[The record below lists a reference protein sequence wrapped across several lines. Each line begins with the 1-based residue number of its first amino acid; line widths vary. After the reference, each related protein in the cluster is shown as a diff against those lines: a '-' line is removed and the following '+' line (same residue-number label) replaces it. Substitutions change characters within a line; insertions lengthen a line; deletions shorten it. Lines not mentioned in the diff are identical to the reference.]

1 MGRGFGKG
9 VKMRALGA
17 AAMLLAGAVAAGAV
31 PFGDDLYESSVT
43 IHSTCMGIQGFIVAS
58 LGAAMGYSAAYLPL
72 LQPGIKSDDIA
83 SISGVYNGNS
93 SWRVV
98 ITSMND
104 FHMVPDVQNN
114 KGFRYSLRLSGAS
127 SESDM
132 EDAVVGYV
140 LDSNVDPDPTND
152 AIWTNHYGHGG
163 HLVVNGEAR
172 VAEYQAL
179 LNLEVYG
186 GQQFAYDG
194 YSDLITV
201 TFMDGGY

>member
-1 MGRGFGKG
+1 
-9 VKMRALGA
+9 MRAFAA
-17 AAMLLAGAVAAGAV
+17 AAMLLAGAVTAGAE
-31 PFGDDLYESSVT
+31 PFGDDPYQSSIT
-43 IHSTCMGIQGFIVAS
+43 IHSTCMGVQGFIVAS
-58 LGAAMGYSAAYLPL
+58 LGAAMGYSSAYIPL
-72 LQPGIKSDDIA
+72 LEAGIKKDDIA
-83 SISGVYNGNS
+83 SISGVYNGND

-114 KGFRYSLRLSGAS
+114 EGFRYSLRLSGS
-127 SESDM
+127 STEGEL
-132 EDAVVGYV
+132 EDQLIGYE
-140 LDSNVDPDPTND
+140 LADNVDPDPTND
-152 AIWTNHYGHGG
+152 GNWTNHYGHGG
-163 HLVVNGEAR
+163 HLVVNGAAR

-201 TFMDGGY
+201 TFLDGGY